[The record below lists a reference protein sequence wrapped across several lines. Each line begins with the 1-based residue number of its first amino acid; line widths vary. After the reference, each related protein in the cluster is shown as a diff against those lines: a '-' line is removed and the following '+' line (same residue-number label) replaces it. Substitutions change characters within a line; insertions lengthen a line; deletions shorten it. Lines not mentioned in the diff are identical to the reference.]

1 MQVNKAIVGAN
12 AFAHEAGIHQD
23 GMLKNRT
30 TYEIMNPQDVGWEG
44 TKLIVGKHSGRAGF
58 KNALQELGIKLDD
71 EQLQAAYLRF
81 LELADRKK
89 HVTAADLEPW

>member
-1 MQVNKAIVGAN
+1 
-12 AFAHEAGIHQD
+12 
-23 GMLKNRT
+23 MLKNRT

-71 EQLQAAYLRF
+71 EQLQARTSASSSWLIARSM
-81 LELADRKK
+81 
-89 HVTAADLEPW
+89 